1 MKPAPHLLA
10 AFALALALLPAPF
23 AHAQEAAPEE
33 SAIVP
38 PDFRAILDQSTNLPE
53 VLSDAGIRRALRA
66 GERPAEVALE
76 EARLNDLLI
85 AVGYLDADLSIEA
98 PVMEPAGNGALRVN
112 ISPGPFYVIG
122 PVEISV
128 EGAADSAL
136 TDRLEDAALFAEGQP
151 ANADILAEARDRI
164 EWQAAES
171 GFSFAEIVSATY
183 LPDPAN
189 ATAQLSITIAP
200 GIAAVFRQTDVS
212 DVPADLKDAALALT
226 PYSPG
231 EPFTRSAFDTM
242 RAALNDLPHVH
253 RSDLEIRP
261 APGGTF
267 DLVVSARHD
276 PPAIFDDPIARTGV
290 GVFAA
295 ALLVIALGMITGFR
309 RDRRPL
315 THLIMF
321 RVPAGLLAFASIGVV
336 ILRAATL
343 G

>member
-1 MKPAPHLLA
+1 MKQAWRFLNTVV
-10 AFALALALLPAPF
+10 LALTLVSAPV
-23 AHAQEAAPEE
+23 AHAQESAPEPD
-33 SAIVP
+33 AIVP

-53 VLSDAGIRRALRA
+53 VLSDAEIRRALRA

-85 AVGYLDADLSIEA
+85 AVGYLDADLSIGA
-98 PVMEPAGNGALRVN
+98 PVMEPEGEGALRVN
-112 ISPGPFYVIG
+112 VSPGQFYVIG

-128 EGAADSAL
+128 EGAADGPLSG
-136 TDRLEDAALFAEGQP
+136 RLEDAALFAEGQP
-151 ANADILAEARDRI
+151 ANADVLAEARDRV

-171 GFSFAEIVSATY
+171 GFPFAEIVSAGFV
-183 LPDPAN
+183 PDPEN
-189 ATAQLSITIAP
+189 ATARLSITVAP
-200 GIAAVFRQTDVS
+200 GIAAVFRRTDVS
-212 DVPADLKDAALALT
+212 DVPADLKDATLALT

-242 RAALNDLPHVH
+242 RAALNDLPHVS

-261 APGGTF
+261 GPGNTF
-267 DLVVSARHD
+267 DLVASARHD
-276 PPAIFDDPIARTGV
+276 PPAIFDDPIAQTGV
-290 GVFAA
+290 TVFAA
-295 ALLVIALGMITGFR
+295 ALLVIALGMITGIR